1 MEPVHRSRDPL
12 ACSCCYCCFCLNAV
26 LHFLPQRP
34 LVPPWAERWG
44 RYEGLNSHY
53 SIIAFQHM
61 PSCDYSVA
69 LQSCVSGVCLTSF
82 WQPNVFYAR
91 SFVSS
96 ERRTWFLRF
105 LVDLKYL
112 IWCFVLVVFFFFNRA
127 SFTFRFGVLRAVQ
140 ITHCF
145 PLLVASAGLSRF
157 VSWFRAGTSWVC
169 CCLIN
174 GKFLITNGFM
184 SKRKWVFLSL
194 QQLFF

>member
-1 MEPVHRSRDPL
+1 MELVHRSRDPL
-12 ACSCCYCCFCLNAV
+12 ACSCCYCCFCLNAA
-26 LHFLPQRP
+26 
-34 LVPPWAERWG
+34 PWAERWG

-53 SIIAFQHM
+53 SIITSQHM

-69 LQSCVSGVCLTSF
+69 LQRCVSGVCLTSF
-82 WQPNVFYAR
+82 WQPNVFYTR
-91 SFVSS
+91 RFVSS
-96 ERRTWFLRF
+96 ERRTRF

-112 IWCFVLVVFFFFNRA
+112 MFCFGCFFFFNWA
-127 SFTFRFGVLRAVQ
+127 SFTFGFGVLRAVQ

-145 PLLVASAGLSRF
+145 SLLVASAGLSRF